1 MSLFVEDN
9 SPWIFFIMTVVIGG
23 GAAFL
28 SGRALATKWRPWLF
42 AVLYMI
48 PLGLALRFFHY
59 ALFNGNLLSL
69 HYFITD
75 TLVLVAAASLGYR
88 LTRVGQM
95 VSQYPW
101 LYERSGPFGWRAKGA
116 P

>member
-1 MSLFVEDN
+1 MSLFVED
-9 SPWIFFIMTVVIGG
+9 SLWIFLVMTVFFGG

-28 SGRALATKWRPWLF
+28 AGRALAGRWRPVWY

-48 PLGLALRFFHY
+48 PLGAALRFFHY
-59 ALFNGNLLSL
+59 ALFRGDLLSV

-75 TLVLVAAASLGYR
+75 TLVLIAAALLGYR
-88 LTRVGQM
+88 LTRVRQM

-101 LYERSGPFGWRAKGA
+101 LYERTSPLSWRARQGS
-116 P
+116 